1 MFLPLQPAN
10 GPRNGTEGH
19 CRDFTGGTADDV
31 NGLGGVKGGDLP
43 EVIGFKECLCL
54 QSAAQHEHVGHAVD
68 HQIPQAFA
76 QVLIVQ
82 TIEVA
87 ACGTLFEILQIV
99 GQIVFTGVDT
109 DADDGL
115 HQVVSGFERSKGVL
129 KGFNDGRVM
138 DLLDLPERNGPDA
151 AFIPALFGIGKV
163 KVVFQVETVAF
174 LVKDGNP
181 LAARLHPAS
190 KAPVPALRGQ
200 HGGHI
205 RSLGM
210 DQELLI
216 EGQAKVGAG
225 GFLKS
230 HPVFRAGGHL
240 LKGRVVKRNNALVF
254 QGHGLTLPAA

>member
-1 MFLPLQPAN
+1 MF
-10 GPRNGTEGH
+10 
-19 CRDFTGGTADDV
+19 
-31 NGLGGVKGGDLP
+31 
-43 EVIGFKECLCL
+43 
-54 QSAAQHEHVGHAVD
+54 
-68 HQIPQAFA
+68 QIF
-76 QVLIVQ
+76 
-82 TIEVA
+82 
-87 ACGTLFEILQIV
+87 QIV

-115 HQVVSGFERSKGVL
+115 HQVVSGFKCSEGIL

-138 DLLDLPERNGPDA
+138 GLPDLPEGNRPDA

-163 KVVFQVETVAF
+163 KVMFKMEVVAL
-174 LVKDGNP
+174 LVKDGDP
-181 LAARLHPAS
+181 LAARLHPPP

-225 GFLKS
+225 GF
-230 HPVFRAGGHL
+230 
-240 LKGRVVKRNNALVF
+240 
-254 QGHGLTLPAA
+254 

>member
-1 MFLPLQPAN
+1 MFLPLQPAD
-10 GPRNGTEGH
+10 GPRNDAEG
-19 CRDFTGGTADDV
+19 FS
-31 NGLGGVKGGDLP
+31 GDLAGGCANNVDGLRRVKTGNFP
-43 EVIGFKECLCL
+43 EIIGFKERLRL
-54 QSAAQHEHVGHAVD
+54 QAAAQHKHVGHAVD
-68 HQIPQAFA
+68 HQIPQAFP
-76 QVLIVQ
+76 QILIIQAVK
-82 TIEVA
+82 VA

-115 HQVVSGFERSKGVL
+115 HQVVSSFKRSESIL

-163 KVVFQVETVAF
+163 KVVFQVDSVAL
-174 LVKDGNP
+174 LVKDSDS
-181 LAARLHPAS
+181 LTTRFHPPP
-190 KAPVPALRGQ
+190 KAPVPALRGE

-205 RSLGM
+205 RTLGM

-225 GFLKS
+225 GF
-230 HPVFRAGGHL
+230 
-240 LKGRVVKRNNALVF
+240 
-254 QGHGLTLPAA
+254 

>member
-1 MFLPLQPAN
+1 MQSADGFSN
-10 GPRNGTEGH
+10 GSKGRG
-19 CRDFTGGTADDV
+19 RDLTGGTADDV
-31 NGLGGVKGGDLP
+31 NGLGGVKGSDLP

-115 HQVVSGFERSKGVL
+115 HQVFSGFELSKGVL

-163 KVVFQVETVAF
+163 KIVFQVEVIAL
-174 LVKDGNP
+174 LVKDGDP
-181 LAARLHPAS
+181 FAARLHPAS
-190 KAPVPALRGQ
+190 KAPIPALRGEYR
-200 HGGHI
+200 GHI
-205 RSLGM
+205 GALGM

-225 GFLKS
+225 GF
-230 HPVFRAGGHL
+230 
-240 LKGRVVKRNNALVF
+240 
-254 QGHGLTLPAA
+254 

>member
-1 MFLPLQPAN
+1 MFLPLQPAD

-43 EVIGFKECLCL
+43 EVIGFKKVFGV
-54 QSAAQHEHVGHAVD
+54 QAAAQHEHVGHAVH

-76 QVLIVQ
+76 QVPVVQ

-87 ACGTLFEILQIV
+87 ACGTLFEIFQIV
-99 GQIVFTGVDT
+99 SQIVFTGVDT

-115 HQVVSGFERSKGVL
+115 DQVILYFKCSKGIL
-129 KGFNDGRVM
+129 KGFDDGRVM
-138 DLLDLPERNGPDA
+138 GLLDLPEGNGPDA

-163 KVVFQVETVAF
+163 KIVFQVEVVAL
-174 LVKDGNP
+174 LVKDDNSF
-181 LAARLHPAS
+181 AARLHPAP
-190 KAPVPALRGQ
+190 KAPVPALRSE

-205 RSLGM
+205 GALGM

-216 EGQAKVGAG
+216 ERQAKVGAG
-225 GFLKS
+225 VFQIG
-230 HPVFRAGGHL
+230 HPVFWAGSDL
-240 LKGRVVKRNNALVF
+240 LECGVVKRDNALVF
-254 QGHGLTLPAA
+254 RGHGFTLQAA

>member
-1 MFLPLQPAN
+1 MFLPLQSTDGFSN
-10 GPRNGTEGH
+10 GSEGR

-31 NGLGGVKGGDLP
+31 NGLGCVKGGDLP
-43 EVIGFKECLCL
+43 EVVGFKERLCL
-54 QSAAQHEHVGHAVD
+54 QAAAQHEHVGHAVD

-76 QVLIVQ
+76 KVLIVQ
-82 TIEVA
+82 TIEAA

-115 HQVVSGFERSKGVL
+115 HQVVSGFERSEGVL

-138 DLLDLPERNGPDA
+138 GLLDLPEGNGPDA

-163 KVVFQVETVAF
+163 KIVFQVEAIAL

-190 KAPVPALRGQ
+190 KAPVPALRGEYR
-200 HGGHI
+200 GHI
-205 RSLGM
+205 RALGM

-216 EGQAKVGAG
+216 KGQAKVGAG
-225 GFLKS
+225 GF
-230 HPVFRAGGHL
+230 
-240 LKGRVVKRNNALVF
+240 
-254 QGHGLTLPAA
+254 

>member
-1 MFLPLQPAN
+1 MFLPLQPAD

-43 EVIGFKECLCL
+43 EVVGFKERLRL
-54 QSAAQHEHVGHAVD
+54 QAAAQHEHVGHAVH

-76 QVLIVQ
+76 EVQVVQ

-87 ACGTLFEILQIV
+87 ACHTLFQIFQIV

-115 HQVVSGFERSKGVL
+115 HQVVSGFKCSEGIL

-138 DLLDLPERNGPDA
+138 GLPDLPEGNRPDT

-163 KVVFQVETVAF
+163 KVMFQMEVVAL
-174 LVKDGNP
+174 LVKDGDP
-181 LAARLHPAS
+181 LAARLHPPP

-225 GFLKS
+225 GF
-230 HPVFRAGGHL
+230 
-240 LKGRVVKRNNALVF
+240 
-254 QGHGLTLPAA
+254 

>member
-1 MFLPLQPAN
+1 MFLPLQPAD

-43 EVIGFKECLCL
+43 EVVGFKERLCL
-54 QSAAQHEHVGHAVD
+54 QAAAQHKHVGHAVD
-68 HQIPQAFA
+68 HQIPQAFP
-76 QVLIVQ
+76 QILIIQAVK
-82 TIEVA
+82 VA

-115 HQVVSGFERSKGVL
+115 HQVVSGFKRSESIL

-151 AFIPALFGIGKV
+151 AFIPALFGIGEV
-163 KVVFQVETVAF
+163 KVVFQVDSVAL
-174 LVKDGNP
+174 LVKDSDS
-181 LAARLHPAS
+181 LTARFHPPP

-200 HGGHI
+200 HRGHI
-205 RSLGM
+205 RALGM

-225 GFLKS
+225 GF
-230 HPVFRAGGHL
+230 
-240 LKGRVVKRNNALVF
+240 
-254 QGHGLTLPAA
+254 